1 MDGKTNE
8 EAALELGCPK
18 GTVLSRLAWA
28 RQRLRDR
35 LTRRGLT
42 LSAGLLAAALST
54 RSAAAAIPAVLVGST
69 LKAALL
75 VAAGK
80 SVAEAVSGSVA
91 ALTKGALQTML
102 WSKINLVA
110 GCVLA
115 VSVLGIGGALALQ
128 VGGTKPGSGQQTTAA
143 TVPVDPP
150 QKADTPPK
158 PDKSDAPKPEEKRY
172 EFEAREQPWTK
183 VFEWYSDIS
192 GLPFAGSS
200 KPMGTLTFIPPKG
213 KKFTLMEITDILNEA
228 LLSQKDK
235 YILIRRAASF
245 TVLPADEKV
254 DPTFVPRV
262 GLDDLDKRGKY
273 ELVSVVLSLTNLQA
287 KEIAPDIRKMMGPFG
302 DVTILEKSNQ
312 LVMQETAG
320 HLRVLRQTIKDMEAR
335 AAEKKPDGK
344 SK

>member
-1 MDGKTNE
+1 MWRIAWRCAKILADKQGARETRTPAVAATPPDLLWRDLRPILDEEINRLPAKYRAPFLLCYVDGKTNV

-28 RQRLRDR
+28 RERLRDR

-54 RSAAAAIPAVLVGST
+54 RSAEAAIPAALVGYT

-75 VAAGK
+75 VAAGMP
-80 SVAEAVSGSVA
+80 VAEAASGSVA

-128 VGGTKPGSGQQTTAA
+128 GGGTKPGSGQQTTAA

-158 PDKSDAPKPEEKRY
+158 PDKSNAPKPEEKRY
-172 EFEAREQPWTK
+172 EFEAPSSPGRKCSSGTATFRACRLP
-183 VFEWYSDIS
+183 
-192 GLPFAGSS
+192 GLPNRWERSRSS
-200 KPMGTLTFIPPKG
+200 HP
-213 KKFTLMEITDILNEA
+213 
-228 LLSQKDK
+228 
-235 YILIRRAASF
+235 RARNS
-245 TVLPADEKV
+245 P
-254 DPTFVPRV
+254 
-262 GLDDLDKRGKY
+262 
-273 ELVSVVLSLTNLQA
+273 
-287 KEIAPDIRKMMGPFG
+287 
-302 DVTILEKSNQ
+302 
-312 LVMQETAG
+312 
-320 HLRVLRQTIKDMEAR
+320 
-335 AAEKKPDGK
+335 
-344 SK
+344 